1 MTTHRTI
8 VCATDF
14 SEPSKAA
21 LDEAVAFAKASQAA
35 LHLVH
40 VFRYPLFE
48 YPQYGVTIP
57 EQLVQ
62 EARAEIQELLA
73 GEAARA
79 EQEGC
84 TTTVHLVDGA
94 PADAI
99 GEVVEQT
106 GADLLVMGTQAHH
119 GLAHFV
125 LGSVAERTARR
136 VACSVL
142 IVKGPPPSAGERN

>member
-1 MTTHRTI
+1 VTTHRTI

-14 SEPSKAA
+14 SEPSRGA
-21 LDEAVAFAKASQAA
+21 LDEAVSIARATNAA

-62 EARAEIQELLA
+62 EARTEVQDLLA
-73 GEAARA
+73 KEAARA

-84 TTTVHLVDGA
+84 TTHVHLVDGA

-99 GEVVEQT
+99 HDVVEQT
-106 GADLLVMGTQAHH
+106 DADLLVMGTQAHH

-142 IVKGPPPSAGERN
+142 IVKGPPPSSGSGR